1 MGIIMRQVIVFIF
14 FVIVHFSKLYAQSQN
29 PLLKE
34 QYRKEAFRKALKEH
48 YDEKATPQIVDRI
61 VAIYGQQFIT
71 ARELEEKAALELK
84 DVLSILDPKEREQKK
99 QAVLKLV
106 LDRLIGESLIDA
118 ELAKMR
124 DKIGVTEAA
133 VEKSFEEIAKAN
145 NVDVATLIEWLKRN
159 GKTVEQQKK
168 EIRREMEA
176 AQILQLRMQGKN
188 SLNEKDVAQKCRE
201 VELFNKSEVS
211 VLLRHILV
219 EVTPQA
225 TPEQVEKAK
234 EKIQMAYQSL
244 LKNRE
249 FSEVMS
255 QYSEDKTTKDGDL
268 GYYQRGNIP
277 EIDAVIFKLKIG
289 DYTLPIRTNLG
300 FHIFRLE
307 DKKQGNNQP
316 GCEDPQVKNRVMV
329 ELNGQLL
336 ERQKSLWIEEL
347 KNKAYIEI
355 KL

>member
-1 MGIIMRQVIVFIF
+1 MRQVIVFIF
-14 FVIVHFSKLYAQSQN
+14 LINAHITPLYAQSQN
-29 PLLKE
+29 PALQE
-34 QYRKEAFRKALKEH
+34 QYRKEAFRKSLKEH
-48 YDEKATPQIVDRI
+48 YNEQATPQIIDRI

-71 ARELEEKAALELK
+71 QRELEDKATFELK
-84 DVLSILDPKEREQKK
+84 DVLSIDDVKEREQKRN
-99 QAVLKLV
+99 AVLKLV
-106 LDRLIGESLIDA
+106 LDRLIGEALIDA

-168 EIRREMEA
+168 EIRREMEV

-188 SLNEKDVAQKCRE
+188 TLNEKDVVQKCRE
-201 VELFNKSEVS
+201 VDLFNKSEVS

-225 TPEQVEKAK
+225 TQEQAEQAKA
-234 EKIQMAYQSL
+234 KIQMAYQAL
-244 LKNRE
+244 LKGRE
-249 FSEVMS
+249 FLEVMA
-255 QYSEDKTTKDGDL
+255 QYSEDKTTKEGDL
-268 GYYQRGNIP
+268 GYYQKGNIP

-316 GCEDPQVKNRVMV
+316 GCEDAQVKNRVMM

-336 ERQKSLWIEEL
+336 ERQKLLWIEEL
-347 KNKAYIEI
+347 KNKAYVEI